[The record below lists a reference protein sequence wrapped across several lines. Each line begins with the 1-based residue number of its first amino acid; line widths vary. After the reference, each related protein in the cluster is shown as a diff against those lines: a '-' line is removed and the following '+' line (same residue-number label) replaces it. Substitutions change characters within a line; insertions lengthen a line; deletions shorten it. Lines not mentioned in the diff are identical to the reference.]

1 MRTTIAALPMYE
13 WPETRAATDAE
24 WTRFC
29 AFFQRAGIDAPKNII
44 RRNAEMPAVPGG
56 IRDRDGNVI
65 AADPASLPPDEF
77 DFQTLWRHPDLLL
90 AQTCCQAW

>member
-1 MRTTIAALPMYE
+1 MRTAIAALPMYE

-29 AFFQRAGIDAPKNII
+29 TFFQRAGIDAPKSII

-56 IRDRDGNVI
+56 IRDRDGKLI
-65 AADPASLPPDEF
+65 APDPASLPPDEF
-77 DFQTLWRHPDLLL
+77 DFATLWRHPDLLL
-90 AQTCCQAW
+90 AQT